1 MRRGPLILRL
11 MRREMRSG
19 LRGFRVFLASL
30 ALGVAAIAGVGS
42 IGASVSAGLQANAH
56 GLLGGDIDLRL
67 LHREFTP
74 PQMAWLAERSVG
86 LSQAVTMRAMARPT
100 AGRDQRALVELKAVD
115 RAYPL
120 VGAFVAKP
128 DKPLGELLAPE
139 GEASSEVWGAVADG
153 NLLSR
158 LGLALGDT
166 VKVGA
171 AVFRIRGVVV
181 TEPDRSASLF
191 TFGPRL
197 LVAKRALAATD
208 LVKPG
213 SQIRYHA
220 RVVLAPGASAADWRA
235 QLSEAFPNAGWRIR
249 GLDNA
254 APGVQ
259 RFIDRMTLFLSFVG
273 LTVLLVGGL
282 GVANTVDAYLQ
293 AKTATIATLKCLG
306 ASGATVFRLYMAQ
319 ILTLAAIGTAIG
331 VALGGGGGYAFA
343 VLAEGRMPVTP
354 APGWYPGPLSVAG
367 AFGMGVAATFALWPI
382 ARARETPAAALFRD
396 AVAPHTAPP
405 RTTYAAAAVIGIIL
419 LGAFTVFTAH
429 DRFFA
434 IWFVA
439 GAAMT
444 MGLLRLGAFAVA
456 WAARRLR
463 AVGGP
468 GVRLAVANLHRP
480 GAATVSIM
488 LSLGCGLAVLVAVGL
503 IQGNLA
509 RQVSERLPERAP
521 AFFFMDI
528 QPHQAAAFDK
538 AVNGVDGT
546 GNYQRV
552 PTLRGRIVKIAG
564 TPVADRRIAPNAQW
578 AVRGDRSLTYSAAKP
593 ETAIIVAGEWWDPA
607 YAGPP
612 AVSFDAGLAEGFGVG
627 VGDTLTFNVLGRE
640 ITATIQSLREIDWR
654 SLRFDFAVIFAPGAL
669 EAAPHSHIAAIE
681 ASRGAED
688 AVEKAATDAFP
699 NISAIRVRDALAAAA
714 NLLAGISAAVTGTA
728 AITVAAGALVLSAAV
743 AANRRRQERDSVIF
757 KVLGATR
764 RRLLGVF
771 LLEYGALGLA
781 TSVVAAAVGTLAAWG
796 IVRFLMDM
804 QWVFLPTT
812 VALTALACL
821 AVTLAVGFAGTWR
834 VLGQKSTPHL
844 RNQ

>member
-1 MRRGPLILRL
+1 MTGGALTFRL

-42 IGASVSAGLQANAH
+42 IGASVTAGLEANARA
-56 GLLGGDIDLRL
+56 LLGGDVDLRL

-74 PQMAWLAERSVG
+74 RQMAWLSQQSTG
-86 LSQAVTMRAMARPT
+86 LSQMVKMRAMARPT
-100 AGRDQRALVELKAVD
+100 KVRDQRSLVELKAVD
-115 RAYPL
+115 QAYPL
-120 VGAFVAKP
+120 VGDFVAAP
-128 DKPLGELLAPE
+128 NKPLDELLAPE
-139 GEASSEVWGAVADG
+139 GSVWGAVADA

-158 LGLALGDT
+158 FGLTLGDT
-166 VKVGA
+166 VTVGA
-171 AVFRIRGVVV
+171 ATFQIRATVV

-197 LVAKRALAATD
+197 LVATRALAATD

-213 SQIRYHA
+213 SQIRYHT
-220 RVVLAPGASAADWRA
+220 RVIVAPGASTKDWRT
-235 QLSEAFPNAGWRIR
+235 QLAKAFPDAGWRIR

-273 LTVLLVGGL
+273 FTVLLVGGL
-282 GVANTVDAYLQ
+282 GVANTVSSYLQ

-306 ASGATVFRLYMAQ
+306 ASGAMIFRLYMAQ
-319 ILTLAAIGTAIG
+319 ILILATMGTVLGIL
-331 VALGGGGGYAFA
+331 LGGGGAYLFA

-354 APGWYPGPLSVAG
+354 VPGWYGGALAVA
-367 AFGMGVAATFALWPI
+367 AVFGIGVAATFALWPI
-382 ARARETPAAALFRD
+382 ARAREVPAAALFRD

-405 RTTYAAAAVIGIIL
+405 RKGYVLAVVIGVAA
-419 LGAFTVFTAH
+419 LGAFTVLTAH
-429 DRFFA
+429 DRSFA
-434 IWFVA
+434 AWFVA
-439 GAAMT
+439 GAAVT

-456 WAARRLR
+456 WTARRMR
-463 AVGGP
+463 FIGSP
-468 GVRLAVANLHRP
+468 GVRLAIANLHRP

-509 RQVSERLPERAP
+509 RQVSERLPDRAP

-528 QPHQAAAFDK
+528 QPHQVAAFDK
-538 AVNGVDGT
+538 AVNGVSGT

-564 TPVADRRIAPNAQW
+564 QPVAERQIAPNAQW

-593 ETAIIVAGEWWDPA
+593 ETAIIVDGKWWPQT

-612 AVSFDAGLAEGFGVG
+612 AISFDAGLAKGFGVG

-640 ITATIQSLREIDWR
+640 ITATIKSLREIDWR
-654 SLRFDFAVIFAPGAL
+654 SLRFDFAVIFAPGTL

-681 ASRGAED
+681 AARTAED
-688 AVEKAATDAFP
+688 AVEKAATDTFP

-728 AITVAAGALVLSAAV
+728 AITVLAGALVLSAAV
-743 AANRRRQERDSVIF
+743 AANRRRQERDSVVF

-771 LLEYGALGLA
+771 LMEYGVLGLA
-781 TSVVAAAVGTLAAWG
+781 TSIVAAAVGTLAAWG
-796 IVRFLMDM
+796 VVRFLMDM

-821 AVTLAVGFAGTWR
+821 LVTLAVGFAGTWR
-834 VLGQKSTPHL
+834 VLGQKATPHL